1 MANLTQIQTFIE
13 VARCNSFAQAARRL
27 SLPRSTVT
35 ARIKALE
42 ERLAVRL
49 FHRTT
54 RQVSLTNEG
63 QSYFSSCEDALEAL
77 VQAEEEMSQKEKLTG
92 PIRLSVPIDYPKP
105 ELARF
110 LHAFTTQHPGVQ
122 IFIEVSDQTVDFI
135 SDNFD
140 LALRGRHP
148 GSPGLT
154 ARRLG
159 VGMLSLY
166 GLPSLAVPSQTAKLE
181 DFTILDP
188 AKILPPHLQAVTK
201 SHHIVTDSFELTKTL
216 VLEADDNN
224 CKLAAFLPDS
234 LCSEDV
240 ASGKLMKLDH
250 RNLIPEIGATPE
262 LPVYIVLPSRS
273 QIPRRVRAFI
283 DFLLSRSENRGT
295 PIQEKNTQTS

>member
-77 VQAEEEMSQKEKLTG
+77 VQAEEDITQKNKLTG

-105 ELARF
+105 ELAQ
-110 LHAFTTQHPGVQ
+110 LLDVFTTQHPGVQ
-122 IFIEVSDQTVDFI
+122 IYVEVSDQTVDFI

-148 GSPGLT
+148 GSAGLT

-159 VGMLSLY
+159 AGTLSLY
-166 GLPSLAVPSQTAKLE
+166 GLPSLEDLFRTGKLE
-181 DFTILDP
+181 NFRVLDP
-188 AKILPPHLQAVTK
+188 AKILPPHQQMITK
-201 SHHIVTDSFELTKTL
+201 NLPIVTGSFELTKML
-216 VLEADDNN
+216 LLESDNN
-224 CKLAAFLPDS
+224 HCKLGAFLPDS
-234 LCSEDV
+234 LCFKEV
-240 ASGKLMKLDH
+240 ATGKLIKLDH
-250 RNLIPEIGATPE
+250 RGLFPELDRIPE
-262 LPVYIVLPSRS
+262 LPIYIVLPTRS
-273 QIPRRVRAFI
+273 QVPKRVRAFI
-283 DFLLSRSENRGT
+283 DFLLSRSKDNRST
-295 PIQEKNTQTS
+295 PHR